1 MEEGAPIQRAKVL
14 VLDRREIVGRGLA
27 HLLQESGRLE
37 VVGVCGVV
45 HEALRKVATES
56 PDVVIV
62 GAASDDNISDV
73 VRRITV
79 RADAP
84 GVLVLSDAAES
95 KQTRLA
101 VVAGSRGYASLS
113 CRLADLIDAVQVVA
127 DGGLAATGPVAL
139 QLATALGVDP
149 AKPRSE
155 AAKAL
160 GLTDREEEVLR
171 LVARGSSNA
180 DVSAQLM
187 ISPNTVKA
195 HVHSIMEKLHARS
208 RVEAVIH
215 GLESGIVPGET
226 PVDLDSHVS
235 S

>member
-1 MEEGAPIQRAKVL
+1 MEEGAPIQRARVL
-14 VLDRREIVGRGLA
+14 VMDRREIVGRGLA

-37 VVGVCGVV
+37 VVGVCGAV
-45 HEALRKVATES
+45 HEALRKLATES
-56 PDVVIV
+56 LDVVIV
-62 GAASDDNISDV
+62 GTSSDDDV
-73 VRRITV
+73 SSAVRRIV
-79 RADAP
+79 SRPDAP
-84 GVLVLSDAAES
+84 GVLVLSDTAQG
-95 KQTRLA
+95 KQIKMA

-127 DGGLAATGPVAL
+127 GGGLAATAPVAL

-149 AKPRSE
+149 AAPRSE

-160 GLTDREEEVLR
+160 GLTEREEEVLR
-171 LVARGSSNA
+171 LVARGASNA
-180 DVSAQLM
+180 DVAAQLM

-215 GLESGIVPGET
+215 GLETGIVRSEAPE
-226 PVDLDSHVS
+226 DLDSRS
-235 S
+235 GS